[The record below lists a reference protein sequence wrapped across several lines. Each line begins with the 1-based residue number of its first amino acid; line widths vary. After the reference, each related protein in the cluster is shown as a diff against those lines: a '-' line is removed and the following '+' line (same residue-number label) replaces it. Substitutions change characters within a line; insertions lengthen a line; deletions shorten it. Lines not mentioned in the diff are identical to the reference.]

1 MEHQHHHNT
10 YPLAHLNFRAIWL
23 RCSTSLF
30 YAEVKKDAAVFA
42 QRLRCSEYQTSH
54 PHAQKHFIGNA
65 IENPRNDALKGLHN
79 PAQGNA
85 MGKFK
90 TTFAA

>member
-1 MEHQHHHNT
+1 MRHDRT
-10 YPLAHLNFRAIWL
+10 LLNGPRTFHWINNKA
-23 RCSTSLF
+23 T
-30 YAEVKKDAAVFA
+30 AVEMTRILGFTNVI
-42 QRLRCSEYQTSH
+42 QTSH

-90 TTFAA
+90 TTFAV